1 MSFQQRFKKFFI
13 SPSHCLFIDDGHND
27 DDDDDDDDNDD
38 DDDDDDDDGI
48 FVRPFFLEDHFQGC
62 RPTKIKNFNFDAK
75 HGGTSRCQKFTMS
88 ILSKKA

>member
-13 SPSHCLFIDDGHND
+13 SPSHCLFIDDDDNND
-27 DDDDDDDDNDD
+27 DGD

-48 FVRPFFLEDHFQGC
+48 FVRRFFLEDHFQSC

-75 HGGTSRCQKFTMS
+75 HGGTSPCQKFTIS

>member
-13 SPSHCLFIDDGHND
+13 SPSHCLFIDD
-27 DDDDDDDDNDD
+27 DDNG
-38 DDDDDDDDGI
+38 DDDDDDGN
-48 FVRPFFLEDHFQGC
+48 FVRPFFLEDHFQSC

-75 HGGTSRCQKFTMS
+75 HGGTSRCQKFTIS